1 MREQHIRN
9 TLNTLLSSW
18 SILLQYEK
26 DKLDPILLDIIYQLY
41 TSICQLLQ
49 LEGNYI
55 LDLWEEKNFNIN
67 DTIDYIINTHFEV
80 VNKDKD
86 KSKD

>member
-67 DTIDYIINTHFEV
+67 DTIDHIINTHFEV
-80 VNKDKD
+80 VNKDKE
-86 KSKD
+86 SKD